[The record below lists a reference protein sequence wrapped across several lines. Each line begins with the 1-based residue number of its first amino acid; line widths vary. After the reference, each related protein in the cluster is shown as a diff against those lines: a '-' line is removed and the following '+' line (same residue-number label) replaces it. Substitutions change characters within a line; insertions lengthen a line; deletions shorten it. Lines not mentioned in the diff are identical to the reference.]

1 MQFIENPQKFIM
13 GQAYTLTKNAPQNIA
28 QPSPEAEEMY
38 AQSQEEGNVSMLRTY
53 NFTWPHIKPLQNKQQ
68 IPILRRSYNP
78 TPKSAAE
85 ALEQNERFGIGYQ

>member
-1 MQFIENPQKFIM
+1 
-13 GQAYTLTKNAPQNIA
+13 
-28 QPSPEAEEMY
+28 
-38 AQSQEEGNVSMLRTY
+38 MLRTY